1 MTKAPKKSTYIP
13 TAIEALACDL
23 KLRPNQ
29 YALLLLLDGDTTFI
43 EFRANSSDSFLDHL
57 QKWKAR
63 ELPALI
69 KSDIKFFVAR
79 MTKDKRL
86 EIKAETFPLYRKR
99 NHL

>member
-1 MTKAPKKSTYIP
+1 MTKAPKKAAYIP
-13 TAIEALACDL
+13 TAIQALACEL

-29 YALLLLLDGDTTFI
+29 YALLLLLDGNTTFI

-57 QKWKAR
+57 HKWKTR

-69 KSDIKFFVAR
+69 KSDIRFFVAR
-79 MTKDKRL
+79 MTRDRRL
-86 EIKAETFPLYRKR
+86 EIKAETFPLYRRK